1 VTRGGNHA
9 ALATLVLV
17 VAGIGAITYYR
28 MQVRDDAARASVR
41 DDVAP
46 AAIATAPA
54 MPASSRASAIA
65 TAGTGSPVHA
75 ARAAN
80 RERQQQRLVATQNAM
95 AARHREE
102 RVDAAWSNTVESELT
117 SLASSDQIRA
127 MHADIRDVAVDCRT
141 SMCRITG
148 DFDTVT
154 QGDDWFT
161 LYMTSVAPRVPTATY
176 KYERNPDDSWRIVVY
191 ANARR

>member
-1 VTRGGNHA
+1 MTRGGNHA

-28 MQVRDDAARASVR
+28 MQTRDDTVRAHVPDDAASAV
-41 DDVAP
+41 
-46 AAIATAPA
+46 IAMAPA
-54 MPASSRASAIA
+54 MSASSRAVAP
-65 TAGTGSPVHA
+65 AGTGSPVHA

-102 RVDAAWSNTVESELT
+102 RVDAAWSNTVESELA

-161 LYMTSVAPRVPTATY
+161 LYMTSVAARVPTATY
-176 KYERNPDDSWRIVVY
+176 KYDNNPDGSWRIVVY